1 MKVDE
6 ETGEILEREPDDEES
21 VDASLNVSGMTL
33 GQKLDAA
40 FDLKFQIDELESK
53 VKDLK
58 NDYNAVQ
65 MEILNEMQDK
75 DLAKIECTYGSA
87 TFKTEP
93 FPNIKDHMSFF
104 EWVADTRR
112 FEFLE
117 KRCSRSAVKEML
129 TSEGILPPGIDA
141 FLKATLSIRKKTVR
155 RTK

>member
-1 MKVDE
+1 MGIDK
-6 ETGEILEREPDDEES
+6 ETGEILDNEPDTEEN

-129 TSEGILPPGIDA
+129 VTEGTVPAGIDV
-141 FLKATLSIRKKTVR
+141 FLKNTLTIRKKTVR
-155 RTK
+155 RAK